1 MEWIK
6 NLSGATIGLDTAPL
20 IYFIEEKS
28 PYLSVLEPFFAEME
42 KGSFL
47 VSTSTITLLEVLV
60 CPLRSGNYSLASDYK
75 DILLN
80 SKMITIEISHPISE
94 RAARLRA
101 KHNIR
106 TPDSLQ
112 ISASLETGAAYFLTN
127 DLRLPA
133 IPSIEIITLDSL
145 VSFPKGHPSPTG

>member
-6 NLSGATIGLDTAPL
+6 KLSGAIVGLDTAPL

-28 PYLSVLEPFFAEME
+28 SYLPVLEPFFAKME
-42 KGSFL
+42 EGYFS

-60 CPLRSGNYSLASDYK
+60 YPLRAGNYSLASGYK

-80 SKMITIEISHPISE
+80 SKMNTVEISHSISE
-94 RAARLRA
+94 RAANLRA
-101 KHNIR
+101 KYNIK

-112 ISASLETGAAYFLTN
+112 ISAALEMGANYFLTN
-127 DLRLPA
+127 DLRLPL
-133 IPSIEIITLDSL
+133 IPSIEIITLESL
-145 VSFPKGHPSPTG
+145 I

>member
-1 MEWIK
+1 MEWVK
-6 NLSGATIGLDTAPL
+6 KLSGTTIGLDTAPL

-28 PYLSVLEPFFAEME
+28 PYLSVLEPFFVEME
-42 KGSFL
+42 KGSLL

-60 CPLRSGNYSLASDYK
+60 YPLRLGNYSLASNYK

-80 SKMITIEISHPISE
+80 SKMITVEISHSISE
-94 RAARLRA
+94 RAASLRA

-106 TPDSLQ
+106 TPDALQ
-112 ISASLETGAAYFLTN
+112 ISAAIETGAAYFLTN
-127 DLRLPA
+127 DLRLPT

-145 VSFPKGHPSPTG
+145 I